1 MINMV
6 KRFKKGV
13 FAVDNLGSALLAL
26 LAFIVVIAVIA
37 VLWVKWDVISDYI
50 NSLFSLKK

>member
-1 MINMV
+1 MV